1 MRMQKGEGRA
11 CMTLEVAEPFLLYL
25 GCMCVEDG
33 REQWA
38 WEGMSAA
45 EKCTPELVPLPK
57 ELPSKQQNFKKRSQ
71 ALFLLV
77 ESD

>member
-11 CMTLEVAEPFLLYL
+11 CMALEVAGPFLLYP

-38 WEGMSAA
+38 WEGTSAA
-45 EKCTPELVPLPK
+45 EKCTPEPVPLPK
-57 ELPSKQQNFKKRSQ
+57 ELPSRQQKLQEKVTST
-71 ALFLLV
+71 V
-77 ESD
+77 SVGGK